1 MFTALAF
8 NRRFFLGSKCRRFP
22 GQLPGRHAGIS
33 RILATVFR
41 TFSTALLLLFSFMLA
56 GQTNRPSLI
65 QFSGVV
71 MSSDSLR
78 AIPYTTV
85 YNLRNGRGSITNFQ
99 GFFSLVAEPGDS
111 IQFSCV
117 GFKTRGYQIP
127 TGLEANRYSIVQ
139 LLTTDTIHLAA
150 TIIYPWPSKE
160 EFKEAFL
167 ALEVPDDYLDR
178 ARANLERE
186 KLRELGLM
194 LPMDGN
200 EATDFFFRQE
210 ARKYYWAGQAPPIQ
224 LFNVFA
230 WQEFIQAWKRG
241 DFKNKR

>member
-1 MFTALAF
+1 VFTALAF

-117 GFKTRGYQIP
+117 GFKTRG
-127 TGLEANRYSIVQ
+127 
-139 LLTTDTIHLAA
+139 
-150 TIIYPWPSKE
+150 
-160 EFKEAFL
+160 
-167 ALEVPDDYLDR
+167 
-178 ARANLERE
+178 
-186 KLRELGLM
+186 
-194 LPMDGN
+194 
-200 EATDFFFRQE
+200 
-210 ARKYYWAGQAPPIQ
+210 
-224 LFNVFA
+224 
-230 WQEFIQAWKRG
+230 
-241 DFKNKR
+241 